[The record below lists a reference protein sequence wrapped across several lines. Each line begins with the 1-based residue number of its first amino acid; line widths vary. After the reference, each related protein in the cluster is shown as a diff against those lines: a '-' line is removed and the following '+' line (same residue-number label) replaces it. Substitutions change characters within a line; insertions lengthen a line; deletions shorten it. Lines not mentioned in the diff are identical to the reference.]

1 MAIFPGIGWNV
12 SGIRVLDTIS
22 GLLNT
27 VGEQD
32 GGAMLVTDFKGMLR
46 SGKVDVV
53 DFVETLD
60 DSDEMRRFLVGGTG
74 VPSFSFSHSAEY
86 FKVLQKIING
96 TENKI
101 HTLEFFRVCRWGDG
115 TALEQ
120 LLASF
125 QEASFFYNF

>member
-32 GGAMLVTDFKGMLR
+32 GGAMLVTEFKGMLR

-74 VPSFSFSHSAEY
+74 VPSFSLSHSAKY
-86 FKVLQKIING
+86 FKVLQKIVNG
-96 TENKI
+96 TEKNF
-101 HTLEFFRVCRWGDG
+101 HTLEFFWVCRWGDG
-115 TALEQ
+115 TALE
-120 LLASF
+120 
-125 QEASFFYNF
+125 